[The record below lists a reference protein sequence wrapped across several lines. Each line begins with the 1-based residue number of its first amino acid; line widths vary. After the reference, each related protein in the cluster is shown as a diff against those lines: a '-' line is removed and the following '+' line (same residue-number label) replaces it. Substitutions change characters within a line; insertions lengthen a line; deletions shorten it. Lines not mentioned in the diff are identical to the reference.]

1 MAILQMDFRSGALGF
16 HEEVIVSIPDRPADR
31 PFPVLWLFHGANQ
44 DCTEWL
50 RSTSIDR
57 YANSRRLAVVM
68 PSMSNGHGQNMVHGS
83 NYWNMIHDELPAAM
97 RYMLPFLSCRREEN
111 FTAGAS
117 MGGYVAYKLALNDPD
132 NYCAAGAFGG
142 ALDMVGILSGTA
154 GDGNIGKSP
163 TFVNAF
169 GSADD
174 IRGTG
179 SDLIHTAAVL
189 AKEGRCPRLWSLVG
203 DRDFGFSQVCSA
215 VEQFRKAGCPLTELR
230 GEGGHSFNLW
240 DQYVETFLDWLGLTK
255 EVI

>member
-1 MAILQMDFRSGALGF
+1 MALLEMDFRSGALGF

-117 MGGYVAYKLALNDPD
+117 MGGYLLSNLLPVTLGNIL
-132 NYCAAGAFGG
+132 GG
-142 ALDMVGILSGTA
+142 AGLGI
-154 GDGNIGKSP
+154 IY
-163 TFVNAF
+163 
-169 GSADD
+169 
-174 IRGTG
+174 
-179 SDLIHTAAVL
+179 AAIYH
-189 AKEGRCPRLWSLVG
+189 
-203 DRDFGFSQVCSA
+203 D
-215 VEQFRKAGCPLTELR
+215 
-230 GEGGHSFNLW
+230 
-240 DQYVETFLDWLGLTK
+240 
-255 EVI
+255 